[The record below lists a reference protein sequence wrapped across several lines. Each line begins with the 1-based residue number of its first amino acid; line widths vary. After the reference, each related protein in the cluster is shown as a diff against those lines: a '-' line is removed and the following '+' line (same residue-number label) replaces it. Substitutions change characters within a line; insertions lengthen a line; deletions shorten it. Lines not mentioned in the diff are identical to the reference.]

1 MSSPLLPS
9 ALDTRTQAFPV
20 LSVSQIDRIRSCS
33 RSRQVAAG
41 DILFEPGDENVP
53 FYVLLSGGME
63 IVQPD
68 LAGERLIA
76 KHGPAQFT
84 GEMTMI
90 FRTPLSSARPR
101 NGTRR
106 IPGTDG
112 RRFAFACGQ
121 RRRIE

>member
-33 RSRQVAAG
+33 RSRQVAAR
-41 DILFEPGDENVP
+41 DILFEPGDEKVP

-84 GEMTMI
+84 GEKTMI
-90 FRTPLSSARPR
+90 S
-101 NGTRR
+101 
-106 IPGTDG
+106 
-112 RRFAFACGQ
+112 
-121 RRRIE
+121 RRRCLVRGRVTEPRGILGTTGDGLGS

>member
-9 ALDTRTQAFPV
+9 VLDARTQAFPV

-33 RSRQVAAG
+33 RSRHVAAG

-53 FYVLLSGGME
+53 FYVLLCGRME

-76 KHGPAQFT
+76 KHGPGEFT

-90 FRTPLSSARPR
+90 S
-101 NGTRR
+101 
-106 IPGTDG
+106 G
-112 RRFAFACGQ
+112 RRCLVRGRVTEPGEFPGNDRRRLAFAGGQ
-121 RRRIE
+121 RRRTE

>member
-9 ALDTRTQAFPV
+9 ALDARTQAFPV

-33 RSRQVAAG
+33 RSRQVARG

-68 LAGERLIA
+68 LAAEHLIED
-76 KHGPAQFT
+76 T
-84 GEMTMI
+84 G
-90 FRTPLSSARPR
+90 RASSP
-101 NGTRR
+101 
-106 IPGTDG
+106 
-112 RRFAFACGQ
+112 
-121 RRRIE
+121 EK